1 MLHIL
6 SKLSLNNENS
16 KAPVFTGMQPPLYMK
31 IFKSN
36 IKLIDFTSLPSYDDA
51 VTGTE
56 NSDMEVKTYEF
67 R

>member
-1 MLHIL
+1 
-6 SKLSLNNENS
+6 
-16 KAPVFTGMQPPLYMK
+16 MQPLLYMK

-36 IKLIDFTSLPSYDDA
+36 IKLIDFTLLPSYDDA

-56 NSDMEVKTYEF
+56 KWSKKLRHGGKTYEF